1 MTCRYIVIKLTKSSR
16 KKRNERMF
24 SPVFCRMSEEYL
36 VGVLD
41 IDLVFGEK
49 KLGTNPRRILE
60 TNKLIFQA

>member
-1 MTCRYIVIKLTKSSR
+1 
-16 KKRNERMF
+16 
-24 SPVFCRMSEEYL
+24 MSEEYL